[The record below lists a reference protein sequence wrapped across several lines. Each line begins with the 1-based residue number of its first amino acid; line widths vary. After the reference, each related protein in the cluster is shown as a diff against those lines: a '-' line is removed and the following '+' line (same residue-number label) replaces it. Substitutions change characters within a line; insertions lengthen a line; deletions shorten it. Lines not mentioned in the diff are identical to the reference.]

1 RWPSAASG
9 SRCSCGSSARVRCC
23 RWASRRCRRPS
34 RTGGTERRAAR
45 AAPGPSRIDGLR
57 TMTDTHHPPQD
68 PRLVGPET
76 SDAEIGPLL
85 KFAVFLTIVVVIV
98 SLLTM
103 GLYSYLDARE
113 QAEKAPRYPLSTAQ
127 RPLPPTPRLQTHPF
141 MDVQQLRRE
150 EARFLTRYSW
160 VDRARSE

>member
-1 RWPSAASG
+1 
-9 SRCSCGSSARVRCC
+9 
-23 RWASRRCRRPS
+23 
-34 RTGGTERRAAR
+34 
-45 AAPGPSRIDGLR
+45 
-57 TMTDTHHPPQD
+57 MTDTHHPPQD
-68 PRLVGPET
+68 PRLVGHET

-160 VDRARSE
+160 VDRDAGVVRIPVDRAIEVLAERGLPHREARNPEQPEAAPQR